1 MHWPISNQTKRKKGW
16 SNTQSITCK
25 KYGPAL
31 NQSQLLYH
39 PPSPSV
45 LKDHIVRK
53 IFSKFKKTNTSNDLT
68 CLLPDLERGLEGGN
82 TTPRGSTLLLSPTK
96 GRPHTR
102 ALSMSTYPHA
112 QCPRAQV
119 PTCPHAHMPT
129 CPRAMLYT
137 AIRLIPG
144 RVSLAKV

>member
-1 MHWPISNQTKRKKGW
+1 M
-16 SNTQSITCK
+16 
-25 KYGPAL
+25 
-31 NQSQLLYH
+31 
-39 PPSPSV
+39 
-45 LKDHIVRK
+45 RK

-144 RVSLAKV
+144 RVSLAKVKNLVTLCSFLHVRLKCIQYASSWRPKTKLTTYALMFPGILNFCNKFL